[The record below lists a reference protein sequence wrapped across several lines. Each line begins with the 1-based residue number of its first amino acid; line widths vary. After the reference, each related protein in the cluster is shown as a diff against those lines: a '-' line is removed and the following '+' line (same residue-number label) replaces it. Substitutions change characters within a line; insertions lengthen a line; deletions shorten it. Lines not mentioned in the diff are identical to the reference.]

1 MVVNQV
7 TDALPH
13 DTQHN
18 KNSEGLFII
27 FPAIEPLSVDHLDK
41 AWELEDKSRCPLS
54 VEAEIEEE
62 SCLSPLGKP
71 QKKNGFIWGN
81 RP

>member
-41 AWELEDKSRCPLS
+41 AWKLEDKSRCPLS

-62 SCLSPLGKP
+62 SCLSPSGKP
-71 QKKNGFIWGN
+71 QKKRFIWGH